1 MHTSRCKLTETAL
14 ELESTVRPMPLTTCP
29 CCSRSCGA
37 YAIDINPAGDCIA
50 VGDRNGGLQLWPLE
64 LEAVRDEWGLA
75 GLKLVACRPE
85 AEIQV
90 CSVWGLW
97 TAWFSLVC
105 HATLGN
111 LGSLVSS

>member
-1 MHTSRCKLTETAL
+1 MHTSRCKVTDTAL
-14 ELESTVRPMPLTTCP
+14 ELEFTVRLMPLTTRP

-50 VGDRNGGLQLWPLE
+50 VGARNGGLQLWPIE

-75 GLKLVACRPE
+75 GLKLIACRPE

-90 CSVWGLW
+90 RAVWSLW
-97 TAWFSLVC
+97 TAWSSLVFR
-105 HATLGN
+105 ATL
-111 LGSLVSS
+111 